1 MKGQLPKTFTL
12 GMLQDRL
19 ASIRQQHQV
28 PAWVPVKMELNGMP
42 FQLNTDNFTV
52 TDDGSLTLELSI
64 PDAAVAAITYA
75 LEHPCES
82 PMEFLS
88 CWNEGDFEA
97 LRTEWPDVPSEVFIG
112 ADPLHQQPGG
122 AR

>member
-19 ASIRQQHQV
+19 ATIRQQHQV
-28 PAWVPVKMELNGMP
+28 PTWAPVKVELNGMP
-42 FQLNTDNFTV
+42 FQLNTGNFIV
-52 TDDGSLTLELSI
+52 TDEGSFALELSVS
-64 PDAAVAAITYA
+64 DAAVAAIAYV

-82 PMEFLS
+82 PMEFLR

-97 LRTEWPDVPSEVFIG
+97 LRTEWPDVPAEVFIG
-112 ADPLHQQPGG
+112 ADPLHQQSGG